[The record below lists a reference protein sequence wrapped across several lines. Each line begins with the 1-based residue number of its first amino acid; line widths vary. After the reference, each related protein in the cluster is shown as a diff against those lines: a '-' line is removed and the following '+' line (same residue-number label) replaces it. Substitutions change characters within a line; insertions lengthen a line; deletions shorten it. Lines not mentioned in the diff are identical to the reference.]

1 YNLKQKSYA
10 NSLQVE
16 FNYELVKH
24 LNLRTAYKY
33 YDIQTDYLSGG
44 YQRPLQAKHRFFG
57 NLGYET
63 HIANKGKQWK
73 FDYTFNWLGK
83 QQLPNTATNPAKDRL
98 AEYSPSFSVMNMQV
112 TRTFSSTFEI
122 YIGGENIGN
131 YKQDH
136 VILGNKNPFGPT
148 FDASI
153 VYGPVFGQM
162 YYAGLRFKIK

>member
-1 YNLKQKSYA
+1 M
-10 NSLQVE
+10 
-16 FNYELVKH
+16 
-24 LNLRTAYKY
+24 
-33 YDIQTDYLSGG
+33 
-44 YQRPLQAKHRFFG
+44 
-57 NLGYET
+57 
-63 HIANKGKQWK
+63 
-73 FDYTFNWLGK
+73 
-83 QQLPNTATNPAKDRL
+83 PNTAKKKKKDRL

>member
-1 YNLKQKSYA
+1 MSGT
-10 NSLQVE
+10 
-16 FNYELVKH
+16 YE
-24 LNLRTAYKY
+24 
-33 YDIQTDYLSGG
+33 
-44 YQRPLQAKHRFFG
+44 RPLQAKHRFFG

-63 HIANKGKQWK
+63 HILDKGKQWK

-83 QQLPNTATNPAKDRL
+83 QQLPNTSTNPAEDRL
-98 AEYSPSFSVMNMQV
+98 PEFSPSFSVMNIQV

-131 YKQDH
+131 YKQDN
-136 VILGNKNPFGPT
+136 VILGNENPFGPT